1 MIVKKNLKINEKLY
15 DFINQEVLKDIKIDE
30 NKFWNGFS
38 YIVDIFYPK
47 NISLLDAFTGS
58 TLSINLP

>member
-30 NKFWNGFS
+30 NKFWSGF
-38 YIVDIFYPK
+38 
-47 NISLLDAFTGS
+47 
-58 TLSINLP
+58 